1 MTIAAETRHAADARY
16 WRGAR
21 RIAAGLTVVWVLV
34 AFVPAFLARDLSFT
48 LFGVPFG
55 VWMAAQ
61 GAPILFVVL
70 VWAYERRMDRLD
82 REYREQGR
90 RDGR

>member
-1 MTIAAETRHAADARY
+1 MTTPPASRADTRH

-21 RIAAGLTVVWVLV
+21 RIAVALTALWVLIG
-34 AFVPAFLARDLSFT
+34 FVPAFFARDLQFT
-48 LFGVPFG
+48 VFGVPFG

-70 VWAYERRMDRLD
+70 VWANERRLDRLD
-82 REYREQGR
+82 RDHREQR
-90 RDGR
+90 EHDDR

>member
-1 MTIAAETRHAADARY
+1 MRY

-21 RIAAGLTVVWVLV
+21 RIAFGLTALWLV
-34 AFVPAFLARDLSFT
+34 IAFVPAFFARDLSFAV
-48 LFGVPFG
+48 FDVPFG

-61 GAPILFVVL
+61 GGPILFIVL

-82 REYREQGR
+82 REHGELHGG
-90 RDGR
+90 DGR

>member
-1 MTIAAETRHAADARY
+1 MRY

-21 RIAAGLTVVWVLV
+21 RIAFGLTVLWLVV
-34 AFVPAFLARDLSFT
+34 AFVPAFFARDLSFT
-48 LFGVPFG
+48 VFGVPFG

-61 GAPILFVVL
+61 GAPILFIVL

-82 REYREQGR
+82 REHGERHAG
-90 RDGR
+90 DGR

>member
-1 MTIAAETRHAADARY
+1 MTLPTDPRRAADQRY

-21 RIAAGLTVVWVLV
+21 RIAFGLTALWLLI
-34 AFVPAFLARDLSFT
+34 AFVPAFFARDLAFT
-48 LFGVPFG
+48 VFGVPFG

-61 GAPILFVVL
+61 GGPILFIVL

-82 REYREQGR
+82 REHHASREADAG
-90 RDGR
+90 